1 MAFFQHPAAI
11 VESAHIGDGTRVW
24 AWAHILS
31 GARIGRDC
39 NICDHTFIEGQ
50 AVIGDRVTIK
60 NGVQLWSGVRIE
72 DDVFIGPNAT
82 FTNDRFPRSG
92 HHLAPREVPHTI
104 VRRGASIGANATVLP
119 GVTIGEGAMIG
130 AGTVV
135 TRDVPPNSVLT
146 GNPGNIIGYT
156 GVTGAPMDAIRVAPP
171 RETGS
176 QPTGVRGVTIHR
188 MPFVDDLRGRLSF
201 AEALVHVP
209 FEVKRYFLVFDVANQ
224 EIRGEHAHKT
234 LHQFMICV
242 HGACHI
248 VADDGAHR
256 EEFVLD
262 DPSIGL
268 HLPPM
273 VWGVQYRY
281 TPDGVLLVLAS
292 DRYDASDYIRE
303 YGEFLSLIGRAGP
316 G

>member
-1 MAFFQHPAAI
+1 MGFYQHPAAI
-11 VESAHIGDGTRVW
+11 VESQHIGDGTRVW

-31 GARIGRDC
+31 GARIGRNC
-39 NICDHTFIEGQ
+39 NICDHTFIENQ
-50 AVIGDRVTIK
+50 VVIGDRVTVK
-60 NGVQLWSGVRIE
+60 NGVQLWDGVCIE

-82 FTNDRFPRSG
+82 FTDDRFPHSE
-92 HHLAPREVPHTI
+92 HQKPWEVRRTV

-119 GVTIGEGAMIG
+119 GVTIGECAMIG
-130 AGTVV
+130 GGTVV
-135 TRDVPPNSVLT
+135 TRDVPPYSVLR
-146 GNPGNIIGYT
+146 GNPGNIVGYT
-156 GVTGAPMDAIRVAPP
+156 GTTGAPMDAQRVVAAPV
-171 RETGS
+171 ETGS
-176 QPTGVRGVTIHR
+176 QHTGVRGVSIHR
-188 MPFVDDLRGRLSF
+188 LPFIDDLRGRLSF
-201 AEALVHVP
+201 AEMQVHVP

-234 LHQFMICV
+234 LHQFMVCV
-242 HGACHI
+242 HGTCHI

-262 DPSIGL
+262 NPCIGL
-268 HLPPM
+268 HLPPL

-292 DRYDASDYIRE
+292 DRYDASDYIRD
-303 YGEFLSLIGRAGP
+303 YREFLSIIGRSIP